1 MSFGLLSP
9 SHRVLV
15 GALLATF
22 IAATI
27 SCDHAQARARNHKKH
42 HASHRV
48 IHGPDY
54 RPPYAA
60 IVVDANSGEVLHEAS
75 PDEPRHPASLTKIMT
90 LYMLFEQI
98 DAGKLK
104 LDTPL
109 HVSAEAAMQPPTK
122 LGLKS
127 NQMLTVEDAIKGMVT
142 RSANDAARV
151 VGEAIGG
158 TEQEFATLM
167 TEKAKALGMANTTY
181 VNASGLPA
189 DEQITTARDQAIL
202 GRSIQDRFP
211 ELFRY
216 FSTLNFRY
224 HGVDI
229 HNHNSL
235 LGHVRG
241 VDGIKTGYT
250 DASGYNLVTSVRREG
265 RHIVAVVLGGRSN
278 AARDTR
284 MRELIEEHI
293 GRASTGRTAPA
304 TTEVAREEGAP
315 VAIAPV
321 PVPAPRPQ
329 ATPGEAAENAL
340 ASAKTELVEDT
351 KPVANSR
358 ARSGRSRHAAKQ
370 SSDAAQRARAGTTFN
385 GFNFFS
391 VR

>member
-1 MSFGLLSP
+1 MGFGLLSP

-15 GALLATF
+15 GALLASF
-22 IAATI
+22 VAATI
-27 SCDHAQARARNHKKH
+27 SCDHAQARSRNHKKQ

-48 IHGPDY
+48 VHGPDY

-60 IVVDANSGEVLHEAS
+60 IVVDANSGEVLHETS

-90 LYMLFEQI
+90 LYLLFEQI

-104 LDTPL
+104 LDAPL
-109 HVSAEAAMQPPTK
+109 PVSAEAAMQPPTK

-127 NQMLTVEDAIKGMVT
+127 NQTLTVEDAIKGMVT

-158 TEQEFATLM
+158 TEQEFAALM
-167 TEKAKALGMANTTY
+167 TEKAKELGMTSTTY

-189 DEQITTARDQAIL
+189 DEQNTTARDQATL
-202 GRSIQDRFP
+202 GRAIQDRFP
-211 ELFRY
+211 ELYRY
-216 FSTLNFRY
+216 FATLNFRY
-224 HGVDI
+224 HGHDI

-235 LGHVRG
+235 LGNVRG

-250 DASGYNLVTSVRREG
+250 EASGYNLVTSVHRDG
-265 RHIVAVVLGGRSN
+265 RHIVAVVLGGRSG

-293 GRASTGRTAPA
+293 GRASTGRKAPA
-304 TTEVAREEGAP
+304 TMDVARGEG
-315 VAIAPV
+315 VPV
-321 PVPAPRPQ
+321 PVAGVPMPAPRPE
-329 ATPGEAAENAL
+329 ATPGEAVETAL
-340 ASAKTELVEDT
+340 ASAKTELIEDE
-351 KPVANSR
+351 KPVAKQR
-358 ARSGRSRHAAKQ
+358 TRSGRSRHAAKQ
-370 SSDAAQRARAGTTFN
+370 SSEAAQRARANATFH

-391 VR
+391 LR

>member
-1 MSFGLLSP
+1 MSLGLLSP
-9 SHRVLV
+9 SPRALV
-15 GALLATF
+15 GALLASF
-22 IAATI
+22 IAATLC
-27 SCDHAQARARNHKKH
+27 CDHAQARPRHHKKQ
-42 HASHRV
+42 ASHRV
-48 IHGPDY
+48 VHGPDY

-122 LGLKS
+122 LGLKT
-127 NQMLTVEDAIKGMVT
+127 NQTLTVDEAIKGMVT

-158 TEQEFATLM
+158 TEQEFAALM
-167 TEKAKALGMANTTY
+167 TEKARALGMTNTIY
-181 VNASGLPA
+181 VNSSGLPA
-189 DEQITTARDQAIL
+189 DEQVTTARDQATL
-202 GRSIQDRFP
+202 GRAVQDRFP
-211 ELFRY
+211 ELYRY
-216 FSTLNFRY
+216 FATLNFRY

-235 LGHVRG
+235 LGNVRG

-250 DASGYNLVTSVRREG
+250 EASGYNLVTSTRREG

-278 AARDTR
+278 TARDTR

-293 GRASTGRTAPA
+293 ARASTGRTAPPS
-304 TTEVAREEGAP
+304 TESPHEEG
-315 VAIAPV
+315 VPV
-321 PVPAPRPQ
+321 PVALVPVPLPRPQ
-329 ATPGEAAENAL
+329 ATPDEGAVHAL
-340 ASAKTELVEDT
+340 ASAKTELIEDP
-351 KPVANSR
+351 KPVAKAR
-358 ARSGRSRHAAKQ
+358 ARSGGSRHAAKQ
-370 SSDAAQRARAGTTFN
+370 SSEAARRAGAIYN

-391 VR
+391 LR